1 MVIALLLFVVLLL
14 LRIPI
19 AFVLGMT
26 TVIYIFVTSSMG
38 LMVILPQKL
47 YSSMENY
54 GLLAI
59 PLFMLAGELMNSG
72 GITKRL
78 INFAQIFVGHFKGGL
93 AYVNVISNM
102 LLASIIGSATA
113 QIATMSRTMV
123 PSMEKEGYSR
133 EFSAATTA
141 AAGLLGPIIPPS
153 MLFIIYGVG
162 SGVSIGSM
170 FIAGVLP
177 GILLALAFFLLIA
190 FIGMKESWP
199 TRKRATASEIAI
211 SFVQV
216 IPALLVPIIIIA
228 GILSGVFTATESA
241 AIACIVAL
249 IVGFF
254 FYKELDLSKVPSIMV
269 NTATTTAIITLLI
282 AMANLFG
289 WMLSFELV
297 PQNIAEWMVLFT
309 DNPLVFLLL
318 VNIFLLILGMFMDG
332 IAALII
338 LVPIFAPLLLNYGID
353 PIHFGVIICINLT
366 IGLLTP
372 PVGAGLY
379 VASSIADVS
388 LGALT
393 KAIWPFLI
401 VSFVV
406 LALLTYVPALTLWLP
421 SMFKMG

>member
-1 MVIALLLFVVLLL
+1 MTIALILFFILLL

-26 TVIYIFVTSSMG
+26 TVIYIIVTDNMG
-38 LMVILPQKL
+38 LMLTVPQRL
-47 YSSMENY
+47 YSGMENY

-78 INFAQIFVGHFKGGL
+78 IDFAKSFVGHFRGGL
-93 AYVNVISNM
+93 AYVNVLANM

-113 QIATMSRTMV
+113 QIAMMSKTMV

-133 EFSAATTA
+133 PFSAATTA

-162 SGVSIGSM
+162 SGTSIGAM
-170 FIAGVLP
+170 FLAGVLP
-177 GILLALAFFLLIA
+177 GILLAFAFIILIA
-190 FIGMKESWP
+190 IIGMKEKWP
-199 TRKRATASEIAI
+199 TQKRASLGEVARAFIK
-211 SFVQV
+211 V
-216 IPALLVPIIIIA
+216 IPALLVPLIIVG
-228 GILSGVFTATESA
+228 GILSGMFTATESA
-241 AIACIVAL
+241 AFACIVAL

-254 FYKELDLSKVPSIMV
+254 FYKELDLRKLPTIII
-269 NTATTTAIITLLI
+269 NTASTTAVITLLI

-297 PQNIAEWMVLFT
+297 PQNIAAWMVALT
-309 DNPLVFLLL
+309 DNPLLFLLIVNVFLL
-318 VNIFLLILGMFMDG
+318 VLGMFMDG

-338 LVPIFAPLLLNYGID
+338 LVPIFAPLLINYGID

-366 IGLLTP
+366 IGVLTP
-372 PVGAGLY
+372 PTGTGLFI
-379 VASSIADVS
+379 ASSLADVS
-388 LGALT
+388 LGALI
-393 KAIWPFLI
+393 KALLPFLL
-401 VSFVV
+401 VSILV
-406 LALLTYVPALTLWLP
+406 LLIITYWPPLTLWLP
-421 SMFKMG
+421 SVFN